1 MRWCVNGTLES
12 TPTPW
17 LSVSS
22 YRWLPVSSDIV
33 LPLDNHRTATAIR
46 EVQRIVGN
54 SGPVRA
60 PTSAARSGRHS
71 RVALWHRLPAR
82 VTWPALPALPA
93 CLSARG
99 PHGRR
104 LRVSRSKATH
114 EAAESSQLLRR

>member
-71 RVALWHRLPAR
+71 HVALWHRPPAG
-82 VTWPALPALPA
+82 VTWPALPA

-114 EAAESSQLLRR
+114 EAAESSQLFRR